1 MRKILSIILCFA
13 ALLTLL
19 CACTD
24 TVDTISILYNGEEI
38 TDLTLFVGEEIALET
53 SQTSKVEW
61 QTEDSGVVVVESDGY
76 VRAKGV
82 GEATVTATVGKA
94 SASVKFNVTEYIAV
108 EEIVMKTKYTVKAGG
123 FRSLGINIVPQNAS
137 DMQLTFSVA
146 PDDGKITFSNGK
158 VFASSDAVPL
168 SQYQLTVVNRRSGVE
183 ASAILAISEETQM
196 VAWTIGDSI
205 FDFNDVNDDDMVQT
219 ILKNAG
225 YTKWHMDNIAG
236 RTVCAASSV
245 GVLDHINVGMY
256 EAWSEP
262 DLILLQCGTND
273 CYYWQSQPQHFNEQ
287 SIRSAIENTCKY
299 LCERYPDA
307 RKVWSTPIW
316 RVDVSA
322 EKLQFFIDALHEIC
336 SKYDIE
342 VFDLH
347 LTDSFA
353 NLSSENFG
361 EVLQDGIHPNAQG
374 KAYYVLEFG
383 KYFAKK

>member
-1 MRKILSIILCFA
+1 MRKIFALLLCLA

-19 CACTD
+19 CACAD
-24 TVDTISILYNGEEI
+24 TVDEITILYNGEEI
-38 TDLTLFVGEEIALET
+38 SDLTLFVGQEISLEV
-53 SQTSKVEW
+53 SDGAKVKW
-61 QTEDSGVVVVESDGY
+61 QTDDSDVAAVEPDGY

-108 EEIVMKTKYTVKAGG
+108 EEIVMKTKYTVKTGG
-123 FRSLGINIVPQNAS
+123 FRSLGISVSPQNAS
-137 DMQLTFSVA
+137 DAQLTFAVA

-158 VFASSDAVPL
+158 VFASSDVVPQ
-168 SQYQLTVVNRRSGVE
+168 SQYQLTVTNRRSGVE
-183 ASAILAISEETQM
+183 ASAILEISEETQL

-273 CYYWQSQPQHFNEQ
+273 CYYWQSQPGHFNEE
-287 SIRSAIENTCKY
+287 SIRAAIEDTCKY

-322 EKLQFFIDALHEIC
+322 EKLQFFIDSLHEIC

-347 LTDSFA
+347 LTDSFV
-353 NLSSENFG
+353 NLNSENFG
-361 EVLQDGIHPNAQG
+361 EALQDGIHPNAQG
-374 KAYYVLEFG
+374 KAYYILEFG
-383 KYFAKK
+383 KYFAQK